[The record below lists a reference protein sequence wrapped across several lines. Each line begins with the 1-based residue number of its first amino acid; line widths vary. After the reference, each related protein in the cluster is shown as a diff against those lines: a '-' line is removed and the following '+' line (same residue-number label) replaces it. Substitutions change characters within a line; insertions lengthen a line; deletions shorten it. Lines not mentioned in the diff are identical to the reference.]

1 MPTED
6 RGKIEINTNISG
18 WGMIFEDLGKKRKI
32 GHQKGKLFHSFTHFL
47 PKTFC

>member
-6 RGKIEINTNISG
+6 RGKIEINTIISG

-32 GHQKGKLFHSFTHFL
+32 GHQKGKVFSFFY
-47 PKTFC
+47 TFFT